1 MEPTKNKFHWKYV
14 ISWLVMGLV
23 LAICVVTFAKMSPGT
38 NIFAVFVGMLIF
50 PSVYGFLGILFDG
63 WLRHERRFSEIRH
76 SDLIWYIYPV
86 IAMVDITF
94 TIVFGFLWSVVTGK
108 FDKK

>member
-1 MEPTKNKFHWKYV
+1 
-14 ISWLVMGLV
+14 MGLI
-23 LAICVVTFAKMSPGT
+23 LAICVVTFTKMSPGT
-38 NIFAVFVGMLIF
+38 DIFAVFVAMLIF

-63 WLRHERRFSEIRH
+63 YARHERRFSEIRH

-94 TIVFGFLWSVVTGK
+94 SITFGFLIAVVTGK